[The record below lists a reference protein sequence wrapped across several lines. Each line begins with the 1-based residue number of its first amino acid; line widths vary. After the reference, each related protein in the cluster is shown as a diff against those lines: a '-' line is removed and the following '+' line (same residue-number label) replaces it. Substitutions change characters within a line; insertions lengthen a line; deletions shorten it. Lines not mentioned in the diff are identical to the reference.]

1 MKTGNP
7 YQIKIE
13 RGLAQ
18 RAGAEIRQVPAL
30 RKAKKAAVVTDS
42 NLEGQAR
49 GVAASLKAAG
59 YGDVMVHVFPPGRKA
74 KSFLCRRYA
83 GSLRPVRPDPHRFCR
98 GLRRRRHRGHGGLC
112 RRLLSAGRPL
122 CPDSH
127 LPAGPGG
134 FLRGRKNRGRPAPG
148 QKPGGRFWQPSL
160 VLIDPDTL
168 DTLPARYFADGMGE
182 VIKYGCI
189 RSRALF
195 DSLKDGNARERI
207 EDIIFQ
213 CVDIKRQVVENDE
226 RDKGERMILNF
237 GHTLG
242 HSLKKSPP
250 FPGPFPRG
258 GGRRRH
264 GADHPGFGGRGLYPK
279 REPPMSSV
287 LSCGPTAC
295 RFPTA
300 FPTRPPPRALS
311 TIKILKR
318 QLEPNLAESIGQ
330 CAVVPIGQRD
340 LLPFLE
346 GEALY
351 LIREVS
357 VPGKSLAGTITLPP
371 SKSAAHRAVLCA
383 SLAKGFPI
391 FLTLVFPRDM
401 QATCRAAEALGVK
414 TRLAGNTLIVDS
426 RGLFSPEQAVLDC
439 GESGS
444 TLRFLIPIAAAGGV
458 CAEFTGK
465 GRLPQRPIGVYLDCL
480 PNAGVSCQTEGG
492 LPRKSAERCGR
503 AFSLCRAISVP
514 SLSPACCWPCRCLGT
529 AKSF

>member
-1 MKTGNP
+1 MKNLLVKTGNP

-59 YGDVMVHVFPPGRKA
+59 YGDVMVHVFP
-74 KSFLCRRYA
+74 A
-83 GSLRPVRPDPHRFCR
+83 GEESKNLSSVGAMLEAFAQF
-98 GLRRRRHRGHGGLC
+98 GLTRTDFVVAFGGGVTGDM
-112 RRLLSAGRPL
+112 AGFAAA
-122 CPDSH
+122 SY
-127 LPAGPGG
+127 
-134 FLRGRKNRGRPAPG
+134 LRGVPFVQIPTSLLAQVDSSVGGKTGVDLPQGKNLAGA
-148 QKPGGRFWQPSL
+148 FWQPSL

-242 HSLKKSPP
+242 HSLEKAHHFQGLSHGEAVGVGMVRITQASEAAGFTQKGTADELCSVLRSYGLPVSDSVSDQAAAQGAVNDKKSLN
-250 FPGPFPRG
+250 GS
-258 GGRRRH
+258 
-264 GADHPGFGGRGLYPK
+264 LN
-279 REPPMSSV
+279 
-287 LSCGPTAC
+287 L
-295 RFPTA
+295 
-300 FPTRPPPRALS
+300 
-311 TIKILKR
+311 ILLK
-318 QLEPNLAESIGQ
+318 SIGQ

-346 GEALY
+346 G
-351 LIREVS
+351 
-357 VPGKSLAGTITLPP
+357 
-371 SKSAAHRAVLCA
+371 
-383 SLAKGFPI
+383 
-391 FLTLVFPRDM
+391 
-401 QATCRAAEALGVK
+401 
-414 TRLAGNTLIVDS
+414 RLSI
-426 RGLFSPEQAVLDC
+426 
-439 GESGS
+439 
-444 TLRFLIPIAAAGGV
+444 
-458 CAEFTGK
+458 
-465 GRLPQRPIGVYLDCL
+465 
-480 PNAGVSCQTEGG
+480 
-492 LPRKSAERCGR
+492 
-503 AFSLCRAISVP
+503 
-514 SLSPACCWPCRCLGT
+514 
-529 AKSF
+529 